1 MPVMSASQQHR
12 RLLGEAIRAK
22 RKEASLSQERLAER
36 ANLSTIFISRVELGK
51 ESPTMDSLVKIAK
64 ALKVRLRDL
73 VSEI

>member
-1 MPVMSASQQHR
+1 MAANFTS
-12 RLLGEAIRAK
+12 G
-22 RKEASLSQERLAER
+22 SLCRSCQPANNIAVSQERLAER